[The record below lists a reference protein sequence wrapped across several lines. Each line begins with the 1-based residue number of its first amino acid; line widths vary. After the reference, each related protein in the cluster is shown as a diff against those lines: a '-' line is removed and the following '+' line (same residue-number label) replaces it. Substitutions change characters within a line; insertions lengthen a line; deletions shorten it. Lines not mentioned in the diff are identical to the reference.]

1 MMPTVT
7 NKGETFTVEFTIDCE
22 SVTDDLSCYEMK
34 QSPLDSDAVVV
45 IVPDVSEWL
54 IDTLSDEQLAHHC
67 GVNIEGLIYTNRVLF

>member
-7 NKGETFTVEFTIDCE
+7 NKGETFTVEFTIDVE

-54 IDTLSDEQLAHHC
+54 IDTLSDEQLAQHC